1 MLLLPALNQ
10 MIDITT
16 TRNLAFQLHPRRVI
30 CGMRFLVALTSAVP
44 AGYGTAGGKS
54 RRRLHAIGLA
64 VVIALQLLAPAR
76 VGRASSWRQAR
87 ESEEDTMLAP
97 MRKSIKETFPF
108 IAAAYRACVTSCKQ
122 QLSKRRIRRLLKAR
136 EEICLE
142 LGAGDKKG
150 EGGWVTIDISRNC
163 DVFWDLRNGLP
174 FPDESIKKIYSSHF
188 FEHLTFKEGQKFLDE
203 CIRVLVSGGIF
214 SICVPNAKLYMEA
227 YIQCKDLDTN
237 KFFNYK
243 RAYNNTTR
251 IDYVNFI
258 AYMDGLHKYMF
269 DEENL
274 LHILESRGFK
284 NVHLRQFDPSLDS
297 QARDFESIY
306 AEAEK

>member
-1 MLLLPALNQ
+1 
-10 MIDITT
+10 
-16 TRNLAFQLHPRRVI
+16 
-30 CGMRFLVALTSAVP
+30 
-44 AGYGTAGGKS
+44 
-54 RRRLHAIGLA
+54 
-64 VVIALQLLAPAR
+64 
-76 VGRASSWRQAR
+76 
-87 ESEEDTMLAP
+87 
-97 MRKSIKETFPF
+97 
-108 IAAAYRACVTSCKQ
+108 
-122 QLSKRRIRRLLKAR
+122 
-136 EEICLE
+136 
-142 LGAGDKKG
+142 
-150 EGGWVTIDISRNC
+150 
-163 DVFWDLRNGLP
+163 
-174 FPDESIKKIYSSHF
+174 
-188 FEHLTFKEGQKFLDE
+188 
-203 CIRVLVSGGIF
+203 
-214 SICVPNAKLYMEA
+214 MEA